1 MHKITIAGM
10 MLLMAASSVLAQK
23 WEFGAVGGAS
33 IYTPKTVTAGSAKG
47 DAGFASNFAV
57 GGVLGNTISDRFGG
71 EVRYLYGR
79 NDMQVKS
86 NGTKATMGAESHAIH
101 YDLLV
106 YAGSK
111 QSKVRPFVSFGGGVK
126 YYRGTGPE
134 RAFQPL
140 SNLVLLTQTSE
151 WKGLITA
158 GAGVKFA
165 VSKHIS
171 LRAEFKDYI
180 SQVPTKLLT
189 PAANAQL
196 SGWFNNFV
204 PLFGLTVTY

>member
-1 MHKITIAGM
+1 MHKITITGM
-10 MLLMAASSVLAQK
+10 ILLMAAGSALAQK

-33 IYTPKTVTAGSAKG
+33 IYTSKTVTAGSTSG
-47 DAGFASNFAV
+47 DAGFATNFAV
-57 GGVLGNTISDRFGG
+57 GGLIGNTISDRFGG
-71 EVRYLYGR
+71 EVRYLYAR
-79 NDMQVKS
+79 NDMQVES
-86 NGTKATMGAESHAIH
+86 SGTKATMGAESHAIH

-106 YAGSK
+106 YGGSRN
-111 QSKVRPFVSFGGGVK
+111 SKVRPFVAFGGGVK

-140 SNLVLLTQTSE
+140 SNLVLLTQTNE
-151 WKGLITA
+151 WEGLITA
-158 GAGVKFA
+158 GGGVKFA

-171 LRAEFKDYI
+171 LRAEVKDYI

-189 PAANAQL
+189 PAPNAKL

-204 PLFGLTVTY
+204 PMFGLTLTY